1 MLESACASSLAPALL
16 RSIAMYRDEL
26 LPTLSLLPIL
36 AEELVM
42 KHRTV
47 FERLRVNIAYIAVVS
62 LACMMSAVAA
72 ENTLPAMSPEGL
84 KLVPKTKVSALYLRE
99 GANFSGYDKVTIL
112 DCYVAFRKDWLRD
125 QNRTAAFRVSDSDMM
140 RIKTELAEEFKRV
153 FSKRLT
159 AKGEKV
165 VTAAGTGVLIL
176 RPAIV
181 NLDVA
186 APDTRDAGRTIRFT
200 DVAGQATLFLEL
212 YDSVT
217 NELLAR
223 VIDAEVAGENS
234 LIKERNAVTNR
245 AAADRMLSDWAD
257 LLGTFLQNARS
268 SAPMPPTPSLPK

>member
-1 MLESACASSLAPALL
+1 LHPHRRGQSQFIATNNSTFPFALL
-16 RSIAMYRDEL
+16 VEGLIMQ
-26 LPTLSLLPIL
+26 
-36 AEELVM
+36 
-42 KHRTV
+42 HRTV
-47 FERLRVNIAYIAVVS
+47 IARLRFHIASIA
-62 LACMMSAVAA
+62 LASIAFTAVGIAA
-72 ENTLPAMSPEGL
+72 ENALPTVSPEGL
-84 KLVPKTKVSALYLRE
+84 KLIPKTKVSALYLRE
-99 GANFSGYDKVTIL
+99 GADFSGYDKVTIL

-125 QNRTAAFRVSDSDMM
+125 QNRTSTFRVSDSDMM

-165 VTAAGTGVLIL
+165 VTAPGTGVLIL

-186 APDTRDAGRTIRFT
+186 APDTMDAGRTTRYT
-200 DVAGQATLFLEL
+200 DIAGQATLYLEL

-257 LLGTFLQNARS
+257 LLGTFLQNARA
-268 SAPMPPTPSLPK
+268 SAPPSAPAAPK